1 MLSIFVQLRI
11 AKVKRG
17 QRFQRFSTYMSYVT
31 AFWVGGLICALCQ
44 ILLEKT
50 KLMPGRV
57 MVILVCS
64 GALLGAFNIYQPFV
78 EFAGAGAS
86 VPLLG
91 FGNVLWKGVKEAVD
105 ENGFLGIFMGGFKAS
120 AVGISAALIFSYL
133 ASLIFQPK
141 MKE

>member
-1 MLSIFVQLRI
+1 
-11 AKVKRG
+11 
-17 QRFQRFSTYMSYVT
+17 MSYVT

-105 ENGFLGIFMGGFKAS
+105 QEGFIGLFKGGFKACAAGVS
-120 AVGISAALIFSYL
+120 SALIFSYIAAL
-133 ASLIFQPK
+133 LTKPK
-141 MKE
+141 LKS